1 MNIIELRRKGLRL
14 LALLLVWVLLLGCA
28 AETTTQQST
37 EEIQDMIERLQSD
50 SARAVD
56 VMERGRNQAEACVT
70 QSDEASLALNA
81 ISESVH
87 QASDSS
93 TAIATAAEQQSA
105 TAHDIS
111 EKLEAIVVLAEQAE
125 VGAQQTSQASDEVAK
140 LSAEMQDS
148 VKTFR
153 L

>member
-1 MNIIELRRKGLRL
+1 
-14 LALLLVWVLLLGCA
+14 
-28 AETTTQQST
+28 
-37 EEIQDMIERLQSD
+37 MIERLQSD

-140 LSAEMQDS
+140 LSAEMQDR
-148 VKTFR
+148 VKSFR